1 MLPFEENVC
10 FNNNYRERVPLYK
23 CDAEARALTEIWTDV
38 RLTYYTSF
46 IWDVL
51 RHVTQFDES
60 QARDRRAG
68 EYLKRTIKKWLSL
81 TIISTAAYTHF
92 SVLLAM
98 VILQTSSK
106 HWETVLSV
114 ALFKIFKYVTVIFL

>member
-1 MLPFEENVC
+1 MFVSIIITVSV
-10 FNNNYRERVPLYK
+10 FRFTSVMQKQGPLFG
-23 CDAEARALTEIWTDV
+23 TEIWTDV

-60 QARDRRAG
+60 QARVRRAG

>member
-1 MLPFEENVC
+1 MFVSIIITVSVFRFTSVMQKQGLLFG
-10 FNNNYRERVPLYK
+10 
-23 CDAEARALTEIWTDV
+23 TEIWTDV
-38 RLTYYTSF
+38 RLTYYTTF

>member
-1 MLPFEENVC
+1 MFVSIIITVSV
-10 FNNNYRERVPLYK
+10 FRFTSVMHKQGPLFG
-23 CDAEARALTEIWTDV
+23 TEIWTDV
-38 RLTYYTSF
+38 GLTYYTTF